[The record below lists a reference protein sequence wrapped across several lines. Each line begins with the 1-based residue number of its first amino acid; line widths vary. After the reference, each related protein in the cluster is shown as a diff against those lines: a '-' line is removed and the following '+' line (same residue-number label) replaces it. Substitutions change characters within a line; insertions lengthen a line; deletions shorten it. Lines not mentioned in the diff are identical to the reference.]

1 MFDDAPVLKVETSLV
16 KKVAARKRAAAKLK
30 AVPKPKKTTHVP
42 TPAIDAWS
50 PSGPV
55 GGQPYQPVA
64 VVVPTT
70 VPTVFESTITQIK
83 LIADQLALVR
93 NPLLAKQAISDKD
106 VNDHYHVL
114 EMVDL
119 NDEETLIIAKSLRS
133 ALKIRR
139 EIKESLAVLDGMAS
153 ACDLYANRRNK
164 TTAKYFAESMDSLNR
179 IYSLAI
185 KKNRDD
191 KSI

>member
-42 TPAIDAWS
+42 VRNACA